1 MTQAE
6 SAAFGGH
13 QSVSHHDDAAPKG
26 LFRGA
31 SLAFLLVALLVVVEV
46 LAIITWGL
54 PALALFAVAEV
65 PIMMVVILIITAQ

>member
-1 MTQAE
+1 MTQTE

-13 QSVSHHDDAAPKG
+13 QSASHHDDAAPKG
-26 LFRGA
+26 LLRGA

-54 PALALFAVAEV
+54 PALALFAVFEV
-65 PIMMVVILIITAQ
+65 PIMMAVILFITVQ